1 MAKSEVINRWLALG
15 ANVGV
20 LVGLALLIMEL
31 GQNSDLLRAQI
42 HQARSDNYEAF
53 MVANAD
59 TEFFLPAWERFRA
72 AGGPEDIAA
81 LDVLSPTQKA
91 RISRYLQGRIGGYDN
106 LFFQYRNGYLDE
118 EFYETRV
125 VEAVRRFAPIYSELG
140 LLEGS
145 LVTPSFLGE
154 IERIRSID

>member
-20 LVGLALLIMEL
+20 LVGLALLIVEL

-91 RISRYLQGRIGGYDN
+91 RISRYLQARIGGMTIYFSN
-106 LFFQYRNGYLDE
+106 IGTVIS
-118 EFYETRV
+118 TRSST
-125 VEAVRRFAPIYSELG
+125 RQ
-140 LLEGS
+140 GS
-145 LVTPSFLGE
+145 LRQSGALRRYT
-154 IERIRSID
+154 RN